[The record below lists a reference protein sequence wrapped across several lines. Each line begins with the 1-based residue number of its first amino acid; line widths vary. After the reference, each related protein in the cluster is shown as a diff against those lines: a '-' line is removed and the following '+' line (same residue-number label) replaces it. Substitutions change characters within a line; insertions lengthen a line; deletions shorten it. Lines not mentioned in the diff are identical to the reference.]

1 MMHKKAIISLLR
13 LHFQFDVE
21 TCDKDATSKA
31 GAYYACAFGSIWQ
44 QPVWKNKQIN
54 PCMQIRITFLLI
66 NKLFETSFIIQI
78 QNNVW
83 SKEGFTSQ
91 KKRSIIF
98 QPSALHC
105 LFFCVICIC
114 VSHALSHL
122 FFLRSSWCALPTSF
136 TKLFIIVH
144 HFLSNTNHTKYTT
157 TYNIQQH
164 TYIFSIN
171 NKKTCCLLY
180 FVSMCVCVH
189 YFILFYFWRAS
200 ANFAARFPPLRWGG
214 GCPPLRWGGAYTV
227 WLPIGVWR
235 TACGDL
241 LGCIQHIPTWFQ
253 AYWSKL
259 RRVY

>member
-44 QPVWKNKQIN
+44 QPVWKYKQIN
-54 PCMQIRITFLLI
+54 PCMQIWITFLLI
-66 NKLFETSFIIQI
+66 NKFFETSFIIQI

-83 SKEGFTSQ
+83 SKNGFTSQ
-91 KKRSIIF
+91 QKRSITF

-114 VSHALSHL
+114 VSHALSHH

-157 TYNIQQH
+157 TYNIQQQH

-180 FVSMCVCVH
+180 FVSMCVCS
-189 YFILFYFWRAS
+189 LFYFVLLLKGFCQFRCPLPSPQVGRGLPSLQVGRSIHSLPTHWR
-200 ANFAARFPPLRWGG
+200 LEDCMWG
-214 GCPPLRWGGAYTV
+214 PTRLHPAYPNV
-227 WLPIGVWR
+227 ISSIL
-235 TACGDL
+235 
-241 LGCIQHIPTWFQ
+241 
-253 AYWSKL
+253 K
-259 RRVY
+259 